1 MIRFFKGYKPWLKQ
15 TMFCLLEQSKKQTKT
30 NKKNQKKNSG
40 KSSNKCI
47 AYSHSSCQ
55 GQNEWKSQCV
65 KVTEL
70 WWAFNKSV
78 KQPVFEIKFSE
89 SIFA

>member
-1 MIRFFKGYKPWLKQ
+1 MFVRTKQ
-15 TMFCLLEQSKKQTKT
+15 KT
-30 NKKNQKKNSG
+30 NKNKQKKPKKNSG